1 MVESEKNIFQSYF
14 LETWR
19 SYNEFY
25 GAIDI
30 SYQIRGAEFPV
41 IRGMEKP
48 KLLHSGTCTSTSM
61 RHVTLKYPLRYS
73 FRIVN
78 CVIMITDDQ
87 IIA

>member
-1 MVESEKNIFQSYF
+1 MAESGKNIFQSYF

-48 KLLHSGTCTSTSM
+48 KLLHTGTCTSTST
-61 RHVTLKYPLRYS
+61 RHDFKISSPVAVSLLFVR
-73 FRIVN
+73 
-78 CVIMITDDQ
+78 
-87 IIA
+87 